1 MSKLFLNFNEAS
13 IPVIKEMYWKELREM
28 TKKEVEYSS
37 LAYSLFKSR
46 ERIYTSTLYF
56 LLSHFS
62 QFFPIHFLNNRYRS
76 FIKI

>member
-37 LAYSLFKSR
+37 LAYSLLKV
-46 ERIYTSTLYF
+46 EKESTLVLYEPPTEKKKVVI
-56 LLSHFS
+56 LL
-62 QFFPIHFLNNRYRS
+62 R
-76 FIKI
+76 